1 MMVRVVI
8 LEPYDGILMLK
19 LSQLKCNLFT
29 VQIFYLDLKRQ
40 TPNGKNGKRQNDKW
54 QTAKMA
60 KMANGKMTKGEMVN
74 CKAQKWQT
82 ANGNMNDLKRQMARG
97 SHVSR
102 KSRQLVYQ

>member
-54 QTAKMA
+54 QTANGKNGKWQNDKRQNGKRQSA
-60 KMANGKMTKGEMVN
+60 KMANI
-74 CKAQKWQT
+74 
-82 ANGNMNDLKRQMARG
+82 KRQ
-97 SHVSR
+97 HE
-102 KSRQLVYQ
+102 

>member
-40 TPNGKNGKRQNDKW
+40 T
-54 QTAKMA
+54 A
-60 KMANGKMTKGEMVN
+60 KMANGKMTNGKR
-74 CKAQKWQT
+74 QKWQ
-82 ANGNMNDLKRQMARG
+82 MA
-97 SHVSR
+97 
-102 KSRQLVYQ
+102 K